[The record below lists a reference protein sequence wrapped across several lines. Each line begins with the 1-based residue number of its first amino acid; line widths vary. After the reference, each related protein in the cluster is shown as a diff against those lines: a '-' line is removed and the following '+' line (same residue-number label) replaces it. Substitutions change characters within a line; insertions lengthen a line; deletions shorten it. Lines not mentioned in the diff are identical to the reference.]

1 MNTFGAE
8 ITRDPILLKME
19 REIYAELAKHGDDIY
34 TNSNFGVS
42 VVSPEQAIKDLL
54 QIYKQ
59 SKSTPKL
66 SGE

>member
-8 ITRDPILLKME
+8 ITRDPVLLKME
-19 REIYAELAKHGDDIY
+19 REIYEELAKHGDDISI
-34 TNSNFGVS
+34 NLNFGVS
-42 VVSPEQAIKDLL
+42 TVSPEQAIKDLL

-66 SGE
+66 TGE